1 MQNHLEGFCLHCL
14 FGLME
19 ITEDRLLI
27 LKEVSLEPFIYS
39 FLNSSDIHVIEA
51 AGICLGG
58 YEI

>member
-1 MQNHLEGFCLHCL
+1 
-14 FGLME
+14 ME

-39 FLNSSDIHVIEA
+39 FLNSPDIHVIEA
-51 AGICLGG
+51 AAGCLGG